1 MTNSVPPPAYGQ
13 GPQGYPADPSQG
25 YPAGPAQGY
34 PAPPAAPEPAKK
46 KKKWPWIVGA
56 IVVLFVIIALT
67 GGGEDKKDDATP
79 AAPAASTGQAADGA
93 AAAPA
98 PAPAPAPKKSAP
110 GIGAEVRDGKFGF
123 VVTSIETGVATVG
136 DNPYLQKQAQGQFV
150 LVHLDVTNTSDKPQS
165 YFASNQK
172 LIDAKGREF
181 APDTMAAINF
191 EAGTAI
197 LGELNPG
204 ITIST
209 TIAFDIPADAIPAEL
224 EVHDSAF
231 SGGASISLTQ

>member
-93 AAAPA
+93 AAA